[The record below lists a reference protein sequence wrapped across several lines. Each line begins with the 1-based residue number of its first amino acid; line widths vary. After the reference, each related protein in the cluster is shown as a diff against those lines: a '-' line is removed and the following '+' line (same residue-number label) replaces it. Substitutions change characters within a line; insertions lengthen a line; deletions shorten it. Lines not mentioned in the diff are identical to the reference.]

1 MTHSKDTTQVQTALL
16 RDDSGIDTPV
26 KNNLCCAAV
35 GITAC
40 SSANAEALIPHEKL
54 HEAALADATLNA
66 QNRPL
71 AQPVLGYTP
80 QPPSHKLMAKTL
92 EAA

>member
-1 MTHSKDTTQVQTALL
+1 MKGEQKNAQIQAALL
-16 RDDSGIDTPV
+16 RNNDGITTPV